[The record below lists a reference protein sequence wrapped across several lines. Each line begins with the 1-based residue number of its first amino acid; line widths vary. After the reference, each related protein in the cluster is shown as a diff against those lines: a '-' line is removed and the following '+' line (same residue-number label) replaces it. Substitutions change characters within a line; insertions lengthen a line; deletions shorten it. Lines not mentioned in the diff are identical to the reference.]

1 MVWKKRLQLN
11 GAWHVSPI
19 LLVWPQRKGLSE
31 ASPPSLSVPWSYSK
45 DVFVGK
51 DKLPSEQMRTLNRS
65 SSLFGKVIYQP
76 KMCRLTDKPIKGR
89 EILEFMRVEESHTKS
104 VLLTTFIYS
113 DFWFYFSCIIHM
125 HCRVNGTLHIHT
137 HSHSKLFTSFWLQ
150 HNEIESTRR
159 AHTSAKAINIFCS
172 LYFIK

>member
-113 DFWFYFSCIIHM
+113 DFWFLFQLYNPHALQSKW
-125 HCRVNGTLHIHT
+125 NPPY
-137 HSHSKLFTSFWLQ
+137 SHSFTFK
-150 HNEIESTRR
+150 IV
-159 AHTSAKAINIFCS
+159 
-172 LYFIK
+172 YFILTST